1 VSATDRRV
9 VAILAWV
16 LGLLVFFLAI
26 ARAADLRYL
35 DSDRWPSDLYA
46 FTHLDSGPLDVAVL
60 GSSRSAFGL
69 SPSAIEGCLE
79 REARRAQ
86 GADYT
91 VVNLARYFSSIVGQ
105 SVVARD
111 VLVGER
117 TPRMVLAEVSPG
129 LVNDYYNMLY
139 IDVGENGR
147 IGDIPACL
155 AATRDGRTAVSCAR
169 PLLRGVEN
177 VSWAVASRFDE
188 LRQPTWMMTY
198 KGGGQF
204 CFGGAVCKD
213 HNREYVDGMSRY
225 WKRRVK
231 NMVPI
236 IKTERFSRFQVGEGI
251 AHDYLGKLIDWSD
264 ENGVELVLVNMPVH
278 KVYQQEIPPE
288 DYRAFLSY
296 MQRLV
301 AERGVRFYDAN
312 DDHWQQARP
321 LYFDPDHLNDK
332 GAAQLSRQICREVA
346 APALARQQ

>member
-1 VSATDRRV
+1 MSPTNRRV

-16 LGLLVFFLAI
+16 LGLLVFFLVI

-35 DSDRWPSDLYA
+35 DSDRWPNDVYA
-46 FTHLDSGPLDVAVL
+46 FTHMDSGPVDVAVL

-69 SPSAIEGCLE
+69 PPSALERCLE
-79 REARRAQ
+79 RERRT
-86 GADYT
+86 GRDTDYT

-117 TPRMVLAEVSPG
+117 TPRVLLAEVSPG

-147 IGDIPACL
+147 VEDIPACL
-155 AATRDGRTAVSCAR
+155 VAARDGRTAVGCTR
-169 PLLRGVEN
+169 PLFRGVEN

-204 CFGGAVCKD
+204 CFGSPVCEE
-213 HNREYVDGMSRY
+213 HNREYVKGMARY

-231 NMVPI
+231 NMVPL
-236 IKTERFSRFQVGEGI
+236 IKTERFDRFQVGEGI
-251 AHDYLGKLIDWSD
+251 AHDYLSKLIDWS
-264 ENGVELVLVNMPVH
+264 EELGVELVLVNMPVH
-278 KVYQQEIPPE
+278 TVYQKEIPPE
-288 DYRAFLSY
+288 DYQAFLSY
-296 MQRLV
+296 MQRLS

-312 DDHWQQARP
+312 DNNWQKARP

-332 GAAQLSRQICREVA
+332 GAVQLSRQVCQEVA